1 MKGKLHLT
9 NSIVMG
15 LINLIPKYDNYM
27 KPIIILFVCCSFL
40 KADLIQPSNYAA
52 IYHTHV
58 LFEWEQIPSA
68 DRYQLMVALDE
79 DFSDVV
85 INVTDE
91 TLVYI
96 DEENINWNT
105 QHYWRVRKNNLN
117 GDLGTWSD
125 VYTFTTAEQKSN
137 VNTTIT
143 DASQIAEGVTIFGS
157 FFNYYSAVVDFNG
170 NEIWNSGNGDL
181 VFYNTNEDGDLFG
194 CYLDNSSDNNLPGV
208 EFDIANQ
215 LLWEEPNN
223 EFLHHDLIQLPNG
236 NYMGVVSVMEIGPI
250 PMGSWTSLFQGLG
263 YIADG
268 VTLEFS
274 WIGDKIVEWDKD
286 TRDVVWSWNTFDY
299 YNMQDY
305 DDIGGTWDQAFID
318 QQYDWTHINAI
329 TFSEEDNAIYIST
342 RHLSRITKIDHASG
356 DVVWNMGHEFP
367 SGDVDF
373 GHDLGFSFQHSIQI
387 LDNGNIVTFD
397 NGNLSEIFLGTD
409 EPTSRAIEID
419 ISNDGNSFNAEIEWE
434 YVLPTDL
441 FGFASGNAQK
451 LENGNVLI
459 TTVGGGGTS
468 LEVNTNGDIVWEAD
482 LNLSLP
488 NGAVYRAMRIPGI
501 YPVAFSIL
509 TQELHLHES
518 EPSVYIGDSTVVFE
532 IHNEGYN
539 IVKYEYSLVDDEGWF
554 DSELQETTIQA
565 GESYTVTYS
574 TDQLNDLAYANPM
587 VFTVTPTEHTH
598 LSKTVNVNAYTF
610 PVAIDDELLPNAF
623 KLYEPFPNPF
633 NPSITIR
640 FSVGTTDL
648 LSLRVFD
655 ITGRLVETL
664 VDDEINPGEYSFQWH
679 AKNQPSGIYF
689 VKLTSEQKSQTRKI
703 LLLK

>member
-1 MKGKLHLT
+1 MAVLSLVSYLNAG
-9 NSIVMG
+9 
-15 LINLIPKYDNYM
+15 
-27 KPIIILFVCCSFL
+27 
-40 KADLIQPSNYAA
+40 LIQPADNSTL
-52 IYHTHV
+52 YHTYV
-58 LFEWEQIPSA
+58 QFEWEQVPSA
-68 DRYQLMVALDE
+68 DRYQVMVSTNS
-79 DFSDVV
+79 DFTDVV
-85 INVTDE
+85 INVTDQ

-96 DEENINWNT
+96 DRDNIDWDT
-105 QHYWRVRKNNLN
+105 QYFSRVRKHNLN
-117 GDLGTWSD
+117 GALGSWSD
-125 VYTFTTAEQKSN
+125 VFTFTTAEQKSN

-157 FFNYYSAVVDFNG
+157 FFNYYSAVVDING

-215 LLWEEPNN
+215 FLWEEPND

-250 PMGSWTSLFQGLG
+250 PIGSWTSLFQGLG

-268 VTLEFS
+268 VTPEFP

-286 TRDVVWSWNTFDY
+286 TQDVVWSWNTFDY
-299 YNMQDY
+299 YDMQDY

-318 QQYDWTHINAI
+318 QQYDWTHVNAVA
-329 TFSEEDNAIYIST
+329 FSDEDNSIYIST

-373 GHDLGFSFQHSIQI
+373 GHDLGFSFQHSIHI
-387 LDNGNIVTFD
+387 LEDGNIVTFD

-419 ISNDGNSFNAEIEWE
+419 ISNNGNSFEVEIEWE

-441 FGFASGNAQK
+441 FGFASGNVEK
-451 LENGNVLI
+451 LDNGNYLI
-459 TTVGGGGTS
+459 TTIGGGGTS

-482 LNLSLP
+482 LNLTLP
-488 NGAVYRAMRIPGI
+488 NGAVYRAMRIQGI
-501 YPVAFSIL
+501 YPVAFSVL
-509 TQELHLHES
+509 TQDLHLHES
-518 EPSVYIGDSTVVFE
+518 EPSVYMGDSTVVFE
-532 IHNEGYN
+532 IHNEGFN
-539 IVKYEYSLVDDEGWF
+539 AVTYEYALVDDEGWF
-554 DSELQETTIQA
+554 DSALQETTIQA

-574 TDQLNDLAYANPM
+574 TDQMNDLAYANPI
-587 VFTVTPTEHTH
+587 VFTVTPTEHAH

-610 PVAIDDELLPNAF
+610 PVAINDELLPNAF

-633 NPSITIR
+633 NPMATIR
-640 FSVGTTDL
+640 FSVGTADL

-664 VDDEINPGEYSFQWH
+664 VNGVLQPGEHVVVWN
-679 AKNQPSGIYF
+679 AAWLASGVYF
-689 VKLTSEQKSQTRKI
+689 VKLTSGQKSQTRKI
-703 LLLK
+703 LLIK

>member
-1 MKGKLHLT
+1 MAVLSLVSYLNAG
-9 NSIVMG
+9 
-15 LINLIPKYDNYM
+15 
-27 KPIIILFVCCSFL
+27 
-40 KADLIQPSNYAA
+40 LIQPADNSTL
-52 IYHTHV
+52 YHTYV
-58 LFEWEQIPSA
+58 QFEWEQVPSA
-68 DRYQLMVALDE
+68 DRYQVMVSTNS
-79 DFSDVV
+79 DFTDVV
-85 INVTDE
+85 INVTDQ

-96 DEENINWNT
+96 DRGNMDWDT
-105 QHYWRVRKNNLN
+105 QYFSRVRKHNLN
-117 GDLGTWSD
+117 GALGSWSD
-125 VYTFTTAEQKSN
+125 VFTFTTAEQKSN

-157 FFNYYSAVVDFNG
+157 FFNYYSAVVDING

-215 LLWEEPNN
+215 FLWEEPND

-250 PMGSWTSLFQGLG
+250 PIGSWTSLFQGLG

-268 VTLEFS
+268 VTPEFP

-286 TRDVVWSWNTFDY
+286 TQDVVWSWNTFDY
-299 YNMQDY
+299 YDMQDY

-318 QQYDWTHINAI
+318 QQYDWTHVNAVA
-329 TFSEEDNAIYIST
+329 FSDEDNSIYIST

-373 GHDLGFSFQHSIQI
+373 GHDLGFSFQHSIHI
-387 LDNGNIVTFD
+387 LEDGNIVTFD

-419 ISNDGNSFNAEIEWE
+419 ISNNGNSFEVEIEWE

-441 FGFASGNAQK
+441 FGFASGNVEK
-451 LENGNVLI
+451 LDNGNYLI
-459 TTVGGGGTS
+459 TTIGGGGTS

-482 LNLSLP
+482 LNLTLP
-488 NGAVYRAMRIPGI
+488 NGAVYRAMRIQGI
-501 YPVAFSIL
+501 YPVAFSVL
-509 TQELHLHES
+509 TQDLHLHES
-518 EPSVYIGDSTVVFE
+518 EPSVYMGDSTVVFE
-532 IHNEGYN
+532 IHNEGFN
-539 IVKYEYSLVDDEGWF
+539 AVTYEYALVDDEGWF
-554 DSELQETTIQA
+554 DSALQETTIQA

-574 TDQLNDLAYANPM
+574 TDQMNDLAYANPI
-587 VFTVTPTEHTH
+587 VFTVTPTEHAH

-610 PVAIDDELLPNAF
+610 PVAINDELLPNAF

-633 NPSITIR
+633 NPMATIR
-640 FSVGTTDL
+640 FSVGTADL

-664 VDDEINPGEYSFQWH
+664 VNGVLQPGEHVVVWN
-679 AKNQPSGIYF
+679 AAWLASGVYF
-689 VKLTSEQKSQTRKI
+689 VKLTSGQKSQTRKI
-703 LLLK
+703 LLIK

>member
-1 MKGKLHLT
+1 MAVLSLVSYLNAG
-9 NSIVMG
+9 
-15 LINLIPKYDNYM
+15 
-27 KPIIILFVCCSFL
+27 
-40 KADLIQPSNYAA
+40 LIQPADNSTL
-52 IYHTHV
+52 YHTYV
-58 LFEWEQIPSA
+58 QFEWEQVPSA
-68 DRYQLMVALDE
+68 DRYQVMVSTNS
-79 DFSDVV
+79 DFTDVV
-85 INVTDE
+85 INVTDQ

-96 DEENINWNT
+96 DRDNIDWDT
-105 QHYWRVRKNNLN
+105 QYFSRVRKHNLN
-117 GDLGTWSD
+117 GALGSWSD
-125 VYTFTTAEQKSN
+125 VFTFTTAEQKSN

-157 FFNYYSAVVDFNG
+157 FFNYYSAVVDING

-181 VFYNTNEDGDLFG
+181 VFYNTNKDGDLFG

-215 LLWEEPNN
+215 FLWEEPND

-250 PMGSWTSLFQGLG
+250 PIGSWTSLFQGLG

-268 VTLEFS
+268 VTPEFP

-286 TRDVVWSWNTFDY
+286 TQDVVWSWNTFDY
-299 YNMQDY
+299 YDMQDY

-318 QQYDWTHINAI
+318 QQYDWTHVNAV
-329 TFSEEDNAIYIST
+329 TFSEEDNSIYIST

-373 GHDLGFSFQHSIQI
+373 GHDLGFSFQHSIHI
-387 LDNGNIVTFD
+387 LEDGNIVTFD

-419 ISNDGNSFNAEIEWE
+419 ISNNGNSFEVEIEWE

-441 FGFASGNAQK
+441 FGFASGNVEK
-451 LENGNVLI
+451 LDNGNYLI
-459 TTVGGGGTS
+459 TTIGGGGTL

-482 LNLSLP
+482 LNLTLP
-488 NGAVYRAMRIPGI
+488 NGAVYRAMRIQGI
-501 YPVAFSIL
+501 YPVAFSVL
-509 TQELHLHES
+509 TQDLHLHES
-518 EPSVYIGDSTVVFE
+518 EPSVYVGDSTVVFE
-532 IHNEGYN
+532 IHNEGFN
-539 IVKYEYSLVDDEGWF
+539 AVTYEYALVDDEGWF
-554 DSELQETTIQA
+554 DSALQETTIQA

-574 TDQLNDLAYANPM
+574 TDQMNDLAYANPI
-587 VFTVTPTEHTH
+587 VFTVTPAEHAH

-610 PVAIDDELLPNAF
+610 PVAINDELLPNAF

-633 NPSITIR
+633 NPMATIR
-640 FSVGTTDL
+640 FSVGIADL

-664 VDDEINPGEYSFQWH
+664 VNGVLQPGEHVVVWN
-679 AKNQPSGIYF
+679 AAWLASGVYF
-689 VKLTSEQKSQTRKI
+689 VKLTSGQKSQTRKI
-703 LLLK
+703 LLIK

>member
-1 MKGKLHLT
+1 
-9 NSIVMG
+9 MG

-194 CYLDNSSDNNLPGV
+194 CYLDNSLNNNLPGV
-208 EFDIANQ
+208 EFNIDNDFV
-215 LLWEEPNN
+215 WEEPND

-236 NYMGVVSVMEIGPI
+236 NYMGVVSVSQIGPI
-250 PMGSWTSLFQGLG
+250 PIGSWTSLFQGLG

-268 VTLEFS
+268 VTLEFP
-274 WIGDKIVEWDKD
+274 WVGDKIVEWDKD
-286 TRDVVWSWNTFDY
+286 TKEVVWSWNTFDY
-299 YNMQDY
+299 YDMQDY
-305 DDIGGTWDQAFID
+305 DDIGGTWDQAYID

-356 DVVWNMGHEFP
+356 NVVWNMGHEFS
-367 SGDVDF
+367 SGEVDF
-373 GHDLGFSFQHSIQI
+373 GHDLGFSFQHSLQV
-387 LDNGNIVTFD
+387 LNNGNIVTFD
-397 NGNLSEIFLGTD
+397 NGNLSEIFLETD
-409 EPTSRAIEID
+409 EPTSRAIEIEID
-419 ISNDGNSFNAEIEWE
+419 DANQNATIEWE
-434 YVLPTDL
+434 YVLPTEL

-451 LENGNVLI
+451 LDNGNYLI

-468 LEVNTNGDIVWEAD
+468 LEVNTNGEIVWEAD
-482 LNLSLP
+482 LNLTLP

-501 YPVAFSIL
+501 YPVAFSIV
-509 TQELHLHES
+509 TQDLHTHES
-518 EPSVYIGDSTVVFE
+518 EPSVSVEDSIVAFE

-539 IVKYEYSLVDDEGWF
+539 AVTYAYSLVDDEGWF
-554 DSELQETTIQA
+554 DSSIQEVFIQP
-565 GESYTVTYS
+565 GENFTAVYS
-574 TDQLNDLAYANPM
+574 ADQISDLASANPM
-587 VFTVTPTEHTH
+587 VFTVTPINHIQLT
-598 LSKTVNVNAYTF
+598 KTVNVNAYTF

-633 NPSITIR
+633 NPTIAIR
-640 FSVGTTDL
+640 FSIAATHASL
-648 LSLRVFD
+648 LQVFD
-655 ITGRLVETL
+655 VTGRLVETL
-664 VDDEINPGEYSFQWH
+664 IDKDLNQGEYTIQWN
-679 AKNQPSGIYF
+679 ASSLPSGVYF
-689 VKLTSEQKSQTRKI
+689 LRLTSSMKTQTRKV